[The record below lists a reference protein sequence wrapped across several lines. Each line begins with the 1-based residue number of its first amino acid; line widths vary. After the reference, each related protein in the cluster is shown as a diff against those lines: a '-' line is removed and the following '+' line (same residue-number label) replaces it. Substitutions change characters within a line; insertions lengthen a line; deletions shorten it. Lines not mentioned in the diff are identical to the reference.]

1 MRRITLW
8 FTATLAVAVL
18 LLAFQLNASGA
29 TGKSGDG
36 GDHMPPAANAT
47 ANTTA
52 PVSASA
58 SASASAKPGDD
69 TPGDGDHA
77 GKPGENK

>member
-8 FTATLAVAVL
+8 FTATLAVAAL
-18 LLAFQLNASGA
+18 LFAFQLNASGA

-36 GDHMPPAANAT
+36 GDHMPPASIST
-47 ANTTA
+47 STPNT
-52 PVSASA
+52 
-58 SASASAKPGDD
+58 SAKPGED
-69 TPGDGDHA
+69 TAGYGDHV

>member
-8 FTATLAVAVL
+8 LTATLAAAAL

-36 GDHMPPAANAT
+36 GDHMPPAANGTAT
-47 ANTTA
+47 
-52 PVSASA
+52 
-58 SASASAKPGDD
+58 ASASAKPGDD

>member
-8 FTATLAVAVL
+8 LTATLAAAAL

-36 GDHMPPAANAT
+36 GDHMPPAANA
-47 ANTTA
+47 
-52 PVSASA
+52 SAI
-58 SASASAKPGDD
+58 PGDD
-69 TPGDGDHA
+69 TAGDHA
-77 GKPGENK
+77 AKPGENK

>member
-8 FTATLAVAVL
+8 FTATLAVAAL

-29 TGKSGDG
+29 TGKSGAD
-36 GDHMPPAANAT
+36 GDHMRPPD
-47 ANTTA
+47 TTSA
-52 PVSASA
+52 PASPA
-58 SASASAKPGDD
+58 STASAKPGDD
-69 TPGDGDHA
+69 TPGDGDHV

>member
-8 FTATLAVAVL
+8 FTATLAVAAL
-18 LLAFQLNASGA
+18 LFAFQLNASGA

-36 GDHMPPAANAT
+36 GDHMPPASLST
-47 ANTTA
+47 SGA
-52 PVSASA
+52 P
-58 SASASAKPGDD
+58 AKPGDY
-69 TPGDGDHA
+69 TPGDGDHV

>member
-8 FTATLAVAVL
+8 FTATVSVAVL
-18 LLAFQLNASGA
+18 LFAFQLNASGA

-36 GDHMPPAANAT
+36 GDHMPPASTSTSTSN
-47 ANTTA
+47 
-52 PVSASA
+52 
-58 SASASAKPGDD
+58 ASAKPGDD
-69 TPGDGDHA
+69 TAGYGDHV

>member
-8 FTATLAVAVL
+8 FTATLAVAAL

-29 TGKSGDG
+29 TGKSGAD
-36 GDHMPPAANAT
+36 GDHMRPPDAT
-47 ANTTA
+47 
-52 PVSASA
+52 SASPA
-58 SASASAKPGDD
+58 STASAKPGDD
-69 TPGDGDHA
+69 TPGDGDHV

>member
-8 FTATLAVAVL
+8 LTATLSVAVL
-18 LLAFQLNASGA
+18 LFAFQLNASGA

-36 GDHMPPAANAT
+36 GDHMPPPSTSTST
-47 ANTTA
+47 AS
-52 PVSASA
+52 V
-58 SASASAKPGDD
+58 KPGDD
-69 TPGDGDHA
+69 TARYGDHV

>member
-8 FTATLAVAVL
+8 LTATLAAAAL

-47 ANTTA
+47 AT
-52 PVSASA
+52 A

>member
-1 MRRITLW
+1 MRRITIW
-8 FTATLAVAVL
+8 FTATIAVAAL

-36 GDHMPPAANAT
+36 GDHMPPAS
-47 ANTTA
+47 A
-52 PVSASA
+52 PT
-58 SASASAKPGDD
+58 ASAKPGDD
-69 TPGDGDHA
+69 TPGDGEHV

>member
-8 FTATLAVAVL
+8 FTATLAVAAF

-47 ANTTA
+47 ANATA
-52 PVSASA
+52 TAT
-58 SASASAKPGDD
+58 ASAKPGDD

-77 GKPGENK
+77 GRPGENK

>member
-8 FTATLAVAVL
+8 FTATLAVAAL
-18 LLAFQLNASGA
+18 LFAFQLNASGA

-36 GDHMPPAANAT
+36 GDHMPPASTSTSTSTSN
-47 ANTTA
+47 
-52 PVSASA
+52 
-58 SASASAKPGDD
+58 ASAKPGDD
-69 TPGDGDHA
+69 TAGYGDHV

>member
-8 FTATLAVAVL
+8 FTATLAVAAL

-36 GDHMPPAANAT
+36 GDHMPPASTST
-47 ANTTA
+47 AVTST
-52 PVSASA
+52 
-58 SASASAKPGDD
+58 ASAKPGDD
-69 TPGDGDHA
+69 SPGDGEHV

>member
-8 FTATLAVAVL
+8 FTATLAVAAL

-29 TGKSGDG
+29 TGKSGDD
-36 GDHMPPAANAT
+36 GDHTRPTSNSTAAPAT
-47 ANTTA
+47 ST
-52 PVSASA
+52 
-58 SASASAKPGDD
+58 ASAKPGDD
-69 TPGDGDHA
+69 TPGDGEHV

>member
-8 FTATLAVAVL
+8 FTATLAVAAL
-18 LLAFQLNASGA
+18 LFAFQLNASGA

-36 GDHMPPAANAT
+36 GDHMPPASTSTSTSTPN
-47 ANTTA
+47 
-52 PVSASA
+52 ASA
-58 SASASAKPGDD
+58 RPGDD
-69 TPGDGDHA
+69 TAGYGDHV

>member
-1 MRRITLW
+1 MRRITIW
-8 FTATLAVAVL
+8 FTATLAVAAL

-36 GDHMPPAANAT
+36 GDHMPPAA
-47 ANTTA
+47 
-52 PVSASA
+52 VSTST
-58 SASASAKPGDD
+58 ASAKPGDD
-69 TPGDGDHA
+69 TPGDGEHV

>member
-47 ANTTA
+47 ANATA
-52 PVSASA
+52 TV
-58 SASASAKPGDD
+58 SASAKPGDD

>member
-8 FTATLAVAVL
+8 LTATLAAAAL

-47 ANTTA
+47 GTA
-52 PVSASA
+52 T
-58 SASASAKPGDD
+58 ASAKPGND
-69 TPGDGDHA
+69 TPGDGDH
-77 GKPGENK
+77 GGRPGENK

>member
-8 FTATLAVAVL
+8 FTATLAVAAL
-18 LLAFQLNASGA
+18 LFAFQLNASGA

-36 GDHMPPAANAT
+36 GDHMPPAST
-47 ANTTA
+47 STST
-52 PVSASA
+52 STST
-58 SASASAKPGDD
+58 ASAKPGDD
-69 TPGDGDHA
+69 TAGYGDHV

>member
-8 FTATLAVAVL
+8 FTATLSAAVL

-36 GDHMPPAANAT
+36 GDHMPPPSTSTSTPN
-47 ANTTA
+47 
-52 PVSASA
+52 
-58 SASASAKPGDD
+58 ASAKPGDD
-69 TPGDGDHA
+69 TAGYGDHV

>member
-8 FTATLAVAVL
+8 FTATLAVAAL

-36 GDHMPPAANAT
+36 GDHMPPVGN
-47 ANTTA
+47 
-52 PVSASA
+52 ASA
-58 SASASAKPGDD
+58 
-69 TPGDGDHA
+69 TPGNDTVGDHV
-77 GKPGENK
+77 GRPGENK